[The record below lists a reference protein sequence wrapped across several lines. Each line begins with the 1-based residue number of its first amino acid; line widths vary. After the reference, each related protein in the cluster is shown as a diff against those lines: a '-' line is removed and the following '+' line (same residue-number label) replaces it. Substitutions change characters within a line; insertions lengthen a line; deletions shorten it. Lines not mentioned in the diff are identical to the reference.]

1 MWHRSRLLRGLS
13 IISLNAFL
21 TILIIHV
28 FMTPRPLVHEIDTIG
43 FVREDPPAQAIEQQ
57 QTHIADSEKIQPSD
71 DNERNQSRILVQ
83 KDGRYVLSNVFIRLN
98 QVYFVT
104 NDPNISFPSLLCATA
119 ELPPY
124 FMTSSYCN
132 IKVLSPVQFLQE
144 YQMMDIEK
152 DSILDNALI
161 LEGLNSE
168 NAYHIIW
175 EAVIPAISIL
185 LEDGD
190 LPRDPSEAAQYFQDN
205 NWSII
210 WMDFDSLTSTLND
223 NWWKELL
230 PTIRN
235 PTRGPMYLVRR
246 LIIGTNGRCAHYG
259 TSVFGES
266 LFDPFY
272 PNHILQS

>member
-1 MWHRSRLLRGLS
+1 MQFIKNMYLRLM
-13 IISLNAFL
+13 SLVTFSKKYAPP
-21 TILIIHV
+21 ILI
-28 FMTPRPLVHEIDTIG
+28 LDTAAG
-43 FVREDPPAQAIEQQ
+43 
-57 QTHIADSEKIQPSD
+57 
-71 DNERNQSRILVQ
+71 
-83 KDGRYVLSNVFIRLN
+83 
-98 QVYFVT
+98 
-104 NDPNISFPSLLCATA
+104 LC
-119 ELPPY
+119 
-124 FMTSSYCN
+124 N
-132 IKVLSPVQFLQE
+132 
-144 YQMMDIEK
+144 QMMDIEK

-175 EAVIPAISIL
+175 EAVIPAFSIL

-272 PNHILQS
+272 PNHTLQS